1 MSATN
6 FSATIAR
13 NSSPKVWSPVD
24 HKEGEGALP
33 VPWRRGRGAD
43 LVSLES
49 NQVEEAGLKQRG
61 PAMRFDHFSCGS
73 VRIDRNTHKHDVII
87 RSPRNPQAK
96 RTVQEI
102 SRVVQPHAAFEERG
116 NPLAMPPT
124 RPRQRCTYGPIAR
137 HARGTARGRASEN

>member
-87 RSPRNPQAK
+87 RSPAK
-96 RTVQEI
+96 SASEK
-102 SRVVQPHAAFEERG
+102 
-116 NPLAMPPT
+116 N
-124 RPRQRCTYGPIAR
+124 RPRNFESSSATRR
-137 HARGTARGRASEN
+137 FRGKRKSPGDAANSSSAAVHIRADCPSC